1 MSCQRSGNHQ
11 GEPGFSLPLW
21 APGLHSPQGEGMRV
35 LEAGDRRGEPVLT
48 RAPCACKMK
57 MLLGPATRGWGEDGV
72 GPCHEWCSLDR
83 PCFRCPAQTSDHT
96 PQTPHIVFVT
106 WIHPVLNSQ
115 THLTDQ
121 EREELE
127 RSGGGSPVSKH
138 PQGVSRSGVEGV
150 RSLGCID
157 LDRSRGSGQFVA
169 EAGGLKF

>member
-1 MSCQRSGNHQ
+1 MVLRAV
-11 GEPGFSLPLW
+11 PGTDSELS
-21 APGLHSPQGEGMRV
+21 A
-35 LEAGDRRGEPVLT
+35 
-48 RAPCACKMK
+48 
-57 MLLGPATRGWGEDGV
+57 
-72 GPCHEWCSLDR
+72 LDR

-127 RSGGGSPVSKH
+127 RSGGDSSVSKH
-138 PQGVSRSGVEGV
+138 PQGVSRSGAEGV

-157 LDRSRGSGQFVA
+157 LDRSHGSGQFVA